1 MNYLEEARAM
11 ITNGI
16 VAYGQHFE
24 LLREEDIDAELM
36 GTIAG
41 ALESIEALMPV
52 LISMYEM
59 TKKYYAYPFG
69 MKTLPAKGSM
79 TAEQATDSIV
89 KDLMVRNLVF
99 SNTVNKKFFDGV
111 FCHCAFFH
119 ASTFSNLAPAATK
132 TKVFHCKLNIERCH

>member
-24 LLREEDIDAELM
+24 LLREEDIDEDLM
-36 GTIAG
+36 GAIAG

-59 TKKYYAYPFG
+59 TKKLSGNPDLTFMEWLEEVAR
-69 MKTLPAKGSM
+69 KGGGK
-79 TAEQATDSIV
+79 EF
-89 KDLMVRNLVF
+89 NLF
-99 SNTVNKKFFDGV
+99 
-111 FCHCAFFH
+111 
-119 ASTFSNLAPAATK
+119 
-132 TKVFHCKLNIERCH
+132 

>member
-24 LLREEDIDAELM
+24 LLREEDIDEDLM
-36 GTIAG
+36 QAIAG

-59 TKKYYAYPFG
+59 TKKLSGNP
-69 MKTLPAKGSM
+69 
-79 TAEQATDSIV
+79 
-89 KDLMVRNLVF
+89 DLTFMEWLEEVARKSGGKEFNLF
-99 SNTVNKKFFDGV
+99 
-111 FCHCAFFH
+111 
-119 ASTFSNLAPAATK
+119 
-132 TKVFHCKLNIERCH
+132 

>member
-24 LLREEDIDAELM
+24 LLREEDIDEDLM
-36 GTIAG
+36 EAIAG

-59 TKKYYAYPFG
+59 TKKLSGNPDLTFMEWLEEVARKSGGKDFG
-69 MKTLPAKGSM
+69 L
-79 TAEQATDSIV
+79 
-89 KDLMVRNLVF
+89 F
-99 SNTVNKKFFDGV
+99 
-111 FCHCAFFH
+111 
-119 ASTFSNLAPAATK
+119 
-132 TKVFHCKLNIERCH
+132 

>member
-41 ALESIEALMPV
+41 ALESLEALIPV

-59 TKKYYAYPFG
+59 TKKLSGNPDLTFMEWLEEVARKSGGKEFG
-69 MKTLPAKGSM
+69 L
-79 TAEQATDSIV
+79 
-89 KDLMVRNLVF
+89 F
-99 SNTVNKKFFDGV
+99 
-111 FCHCAFFH
+111 
-119 ASTFSNLAPAATK
+119 
-132 TKVFHCKLNIERCH
+132 